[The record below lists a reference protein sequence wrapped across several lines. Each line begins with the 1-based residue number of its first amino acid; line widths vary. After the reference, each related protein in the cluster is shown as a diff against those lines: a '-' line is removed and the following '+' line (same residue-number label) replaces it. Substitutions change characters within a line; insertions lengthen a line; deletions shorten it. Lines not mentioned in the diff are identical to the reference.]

1 MVIIIII
8 ASLLTLPLSPGCS
21 VPDRNSQVVSRCCFS
36 VDDVVR
42 HQVTVFSIICFVDS
56 ELAVI
61 VARNE
66 EAINAFVYV
75 LVHNIQRLN
84 KRSNASILIDLG
96 PVKDAQFT
104 SWKRACVSTW
114 KTASEETGPFILVTP
129 ACKGKIIVLD
139 RKLPLPV
146 IQFSRLIVINRLQ

>member
-36 VDDVVR
+36 VDNVVR
-42 HQVTVFSIICFVDS
+42 HQIAVFSIICFVES
-56 ELAVI
+56 KLAVI

-66 EAINAFVYV
+66 EAINAFIYV
-75 LVHNIQRLN
+75 LVHNIQGLN
-84 KRSNASILIDLG
+84 KRSNGSILIDLG

-104 SWKRACVSTW
+104 
-114 KTASEETGPFILVTP
+114 
-129 ACKGKIIVLD
+129 
-139 RKLPLPV
+139 
-146 IQFSRLIVINRLQ
+146 N

>member
-36 VDDVVR
+36 VDDIVR
-42 HQVTVFSIICFVDS
+42 HQVAVFSIVCMVES
-56 ELAVI
+56 ELPVI
-61 VARNE
+61 IARNE

-84 KRSNASILIDLG
+84 KCSNGGILIDFS
-96 PVKDAQFT
+96 PVKDTQFKGL
-104 SWKRACVSTW
+104 KRACMS
-114 KTASEETGPFILVTP
+114 A
-129 ACKGKIIVLD
+129 
-139 RKLPLPV
+139 
-146 IQFSRLIVINRLQ
+146 